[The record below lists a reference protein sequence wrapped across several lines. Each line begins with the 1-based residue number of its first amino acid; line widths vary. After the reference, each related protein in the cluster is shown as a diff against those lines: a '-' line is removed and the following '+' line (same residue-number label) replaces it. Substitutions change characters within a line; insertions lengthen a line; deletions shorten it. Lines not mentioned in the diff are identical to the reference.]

1 MQFNAPT
8 IPPFDHNAANNAHNR
23 QNNLT
28 KPTSSL
34 GRLEEIS
41 IQIAGIQGT
50 MLPSVEKKAVIIMAA
65 DHGVTSE
72 GVSAYP
78 SDVTPQMVMN
88 FLHGKAAINTISQ
101 YANAKVRIV
110 DIGVNYDFNGTVGLE
125 NYKIAYG
132 TANMTK
138 GPAMTAEQTLKA
150 FHIGYTIA
158 EEEAQ
163 AGTKLIAMGEMGIG
177 NTTASSAIISCI
189 TGLPVSA
196 VTGRGTGIDNNGLTR
211 KIAAIEKAIEINQP
225 DISDALDVL
234 SKVGGLEIAGLV
246 GVIVGAAANRIAVV
260 IDGLIS
266 SAAALIAYE
275 IHPEVR
281 LYLLAGHQ
289 SVEVGQKA
297 VMDRLGLKPILD
309 LNMRLGE
316 GTGAALAFNIID
328 CACRTLCEMA
338 TFAEAGVSTQ
348 GKPVSLPV

>member
-1 MQFNAPT
+1 MQFTAPT
-8 IPPFDHNAANNAHNR
+8 IPPFDHNAANNARNR

-50 MLPSVEKKAVIIMAA
+50 MLPSVNKKAVIIMAA
-65 DHGVTSE
+65 DHGVTNE
-72 GVSAYP
+72 DVSAYP
-78 SDVTPQMVMN
+78 SDVTSQMVMN
-88 FLHGKAAINTISQ
+88 FLHGKAAINAISR
-101 YANAKVRIV
+101 YADANVRII
-110 DIGVNYDFNGTVGLE
+110 DIGVNYDFYDAVGLE
-125 NYKIAYG
+125 NHKIAKG
-132 TANMTK
+132 TSNMTE

-150 FHIGYTIA
+150 FRIGYAIA

-163 AGTKLIAMGEMGIG
+163 VGTKLIAMGEMGIG

-189 TGLPVSA
+189 TGLPVST

-211 KIAAIEKAIEINQP
+211 KITAIEKAIEINQP

-246 GVIVGAAANRIAVV
+246 GVILGAAANRIAVV
-260 IDGLIS
+260 VDGLIS

-309 LNMRLGE
+309 LNLRLGE

-338 TFAEAGVSTQ
+338 TFTEAGVNTQ
-348 GKPVSLPV
+348 W